1 MHHQRTDWN
10 EQNLMIY
17 DIILNKIN
25 WRYIL
30 LNQKI
35 RAKIKKKY
43 NIKKNAS
50 INISALFDP
59 FKKFEETKFENFK
72 NSSKLEGIDIIYPV
86 QGITLEEIL
95 AKHKKVS

>member
-1 MHHQRTDWN
+1 
-10 EQNLMIY
+10 L
-17 DIILNKIN
+17 LNKN
-25 WRYIL
+25 
-30 LNQKI
+30 I

-43 NIKKNAS
+43 NRKKNDL

-86 QGITLEEIL
+86 KEITLEEIL
-95 AKHKKVS
+95 AKYKKVS